1 MREKQRKQN
10 EVVRAKHQVSI
21 QITFHGIS
29 YVPLTLKTS
38 LSDGGRR

>member
-10 EVVRAKHQVSI
+10 EVARAKYQVSML
-21 QITFHGIS
+21 ITFHGIS

-38 LSDGGRR
+38 LSDGRRR